1 MYAVPTAEPD
11 PGATPETPTRD
22 RLRLLGSYV
31 RPHVALLV
39 VGLGLGVI
47 SAGTELA
54 TPMVTKR
61 ILDGLAT
68 SASLRG
74 PVSLLAVL
82 LVAGAIVGYAQARVL
97 GTIAER
103 VILSARTTMIG
114 HLLRTRLSALDNR
127 PEGELVTR
135 VTSDTLLIREAS
147 TTSIVYG
154 VGGVISLVG
163 SLVLMG
169 ILDLPLLLTTVAVV
183 VVVGVLAM
191 LLMPALVRAQQA
203 AQAEVGDMG
212 GRLAGILRAMRTVK
226 ASRAE
231 DRETERIV
239 AYARRST
246 EKAIRGVRLESLA
259 WTITGAGISLA
270 VMLVLGL
277 GAHRVATGAL
287 EVSSLIAFLLYL
299 FGLTWPVMMLT
310 MSVTALQSGLAA
322 AARIGE
328 LVELPVEDLDAV
340 PAGGRRGTADDP
352 STAAPGSAAA
362 AGGLATGDAVLALDA
377 VTVRYAADAEP
388 ALRDVTLR
396 IPRRGHIAVVGPSGA
411 GKTTLFSALLRFV
424 NPDAGTVT
432 LDGVPYDELSIA
444 AVRSRFTYVEQDT
457 PLVPGT
463 LRENLLYAAPEADE
477 AGIWAVLDA
486 VRLADRVR
494 AHPDGLDADVSG
506 TVVSG
511 GERQRIAL
519 ARALLAQ
526 RDVLLLD
533 EVTAQLDGLT
543 ERVVADSVKRQAAR
557 GAVITIAHRLSSV
570 VDADRIVLLDGGR
583 VRAVGT
589 HDELLAAD
597 ELYAE
602 LVAALRLS
610 STTTEAVS
618 AAAAASSG

>member
-1 MYAVPTAEPD
+1 MYAVPTTQPD
-11 PGATPETPTRD
+11 PGATPDTPTRA
-22 RLRLLGSYV
+22 RLRQLAGYV
-31 RPHVALLV
+31 RPHVALLI
-39 VGLGLGVI
+39 VGLALGVVA
-47 SAGTELA
+47 SGADLA

-61 ILDGLAT
+61 ILDGLA
-68 SASLRG
+68 SEASLRG
-74 PVSLLAVL
+74 PVALLAVL
-82 LVAGAIVGYAQARVL
+82 LVAGALVGYGQALVL

-103 VILSARTTMIG
+103 VILTARTRMIG
-114 HLLRTRLSALDNR
+114 HLLRTRLAALDNR

-154 VGGVISLVG
+154 VGGMISLVG

-239 AYARRST
+239 AYAQRST

-277 GAHRVATGAL
+277 GAHRVATGSL

-310 MSVTALQSGLAA
+310 MSITALQSGLAA

-340 PAGGRRGTADDP
+340 PAGDVATGDP
-352 STAAPGSAAA
+352 T
-362 AGGLATGDAVLALDA
+362 AGGAATGDAVISLEA
-377 VTVRYAADAEP
+377 VTVRYAAAAEP

-396 IPRRGHIAVVGPSGA
+396 IPRRGHTAVVGPSGA
-411 GKTTLFSALLRFV
+411 GKTTLFSTLLRFV

-432 LDGVPYDELSIA
+432 LDGMPYDELSIA

-463 LRENLLYAAPEADE
+463 LRENLLYAAPDADE
-477 AGIWAVLDA
+477 ASIWAVLDA

-494 AHPDGLDADVSG
+494 AYPDGLDADVSG

-543 ERVVADSVKRQAAR
+543 ERVVADSIKRQAAR

-570 VDADRIVLLDGGR
+570 VDADQIVLFDGGR

-589 HDELLAAD
+589 HEELLAAD

-610 STTTEAVS
+610 STT
-618 AAAAASSG
+618 AAAAAPSG